1 MPAWPV
7 INQLW
12 FPERHFSANGISL
25 RLGKVQMK
33 FYERSM
39 QALLSSAPFGFA
51 ARSRAL
57 ARLVSLAQIGELA
70 RRLPYLRRWAT
81 KFVKF
86 QTVGGTVTKLSLNII
101 TAQKSR
107 KGLNDTA
114 KYNYTNGRRDW
125 TKLKKI
131 KIDFNCGFWKPVHL
145 SVFQGSVMLLVTIDW
160 FNSLKFHCE

>member
-1 MPAWPV
+1 MPGWPV

-57 ARLVSLAQIGELA
+57 ARVVSLAQIGELA

-81 KFVKF
+81 TFVKF

-125 TKLKKI
+125 T
-131 KIDFNCGFWKPVHL
+131 NCGFWKLVHL
-145 SVFQGSVMLLVTIDW
+145 SVFQGSFMLLVTIDW